1 MGLVASESAVS
12 RHTGQS
18 LGLVACTRCR
28 LPSRWV
34 AGEQM
39 ARCPTCGAKIAFRKP
54 GSLSHALAY
63 LIAAYLLYL
72 PANLLPVMQ
81 TATIMG
87 AESDTIMSGVL
98 VLIKSGSWPLGVL
111 VFFASIVVPL
121 LKLISLTLLI
131 ISAQRRS
138 RWAPL
143 QRTRLYRLVEFIG
156 RWSMLDVYVVALL
169 VGLVQIQSLATI
181 RPGAGVAAFAGVVVL
196 TMLSAMSFD
205 PRLIWDPIEHHD

>member
-1 MGLVASESAVS
+1 MSI
-12 RHTGQS
+12 HTGKS
-18 LGLVACTRCR
+18 LGLVACARCR
-28 LPSRWV
+28 RPSRWV
-34 AGEQM
+34 AGAQM
-39 ARCPTCGAKIAFRKP
+39 TCCPTCGAKIAFRKP
-54 GSLSHALAY
+54 DSLSHARAY

-131 ISAQRRS
+131 ISAQRRA